1 MDLLFKRYADPF
13 LFMDQMLLTGR
24 FNEFVVEMQKIT
36 AKEKDDQATWEF
48 FLAKV
53 HDKSFNEF
61 KQDLV
66 ASINANNVTEADLE
80 ATVKESWTILD
91 GFNPEPEGRSE
102 M

>member
-13 LFMDQMLLTGR
+13 LFIDQMLLTGR
-24 FNEFVVEMQKIT
+24 FSEFVDEIQIIT
-36 AKEKDDQATWEF
+36 AKEKNDQTTWEF

-61 KQDLV
+61 KQDLE
-66 ASINANNVTEADLE
+66 NNVKAQHTTEADLE
-80 ATVKESWTILD
+80 ATVKESWNIIG
-91 GFNPEPEGRSE
+91 GFNPEPEGGSE